1 MVEVLHKAMP
11 QDLQATNP
19 LPGMRPLK
27 DGQWLRVDEAY
38 ASQMAYRRR
47 LIAERRDD
55 VLWQS
60 DAACAAIAELFDRV
74 QEKLPS
80 LGFGRAGHQIHC
92 PDGVVIDDQQDGA
105 LAILGKTLQEDFC
118 ILQKQ
123 GDEHVLTAAVLC
135 FPASWTLAEKA
146 GRPLSDIHAPVKDYT
161 ADIAKRVQRM
171 FNAVR
176 AEQPLWRNN
185 MLGYADPDLFQPR
198 REDDPDRQA
207 GKAETSPYM
216 RAERQCI
223 LRLPKTSALVFTI
236 HSYVVKS

>member
-1 MVEVLHKAMP
+1 MTWLVVRYRRFGVSFFADKAGATAHICAMVEVLHKAMP

-123 GDEHVLTAAVLC
+123 GDEHVLTAA
-135 FPASWTLAEKA
+135 ASFA
-146 GRPLSDIHAPVKDYT
+146 
-161 ADIAKRVQRM
+161 
-171 FNAVR
+171 
-176 AEQPLWRNN
+176 
-185 MLGYADPDLFQPR
+185 FQPVGR
-198 REDDPDRQA
+198 WPKKQ
-207 GKAETSPYM
+207 GGPCQTSTH
-216 RAERQCI
+216 R
-223 LRLPKTSALVFTI
+223 
-236 HSYVVKS
+236 